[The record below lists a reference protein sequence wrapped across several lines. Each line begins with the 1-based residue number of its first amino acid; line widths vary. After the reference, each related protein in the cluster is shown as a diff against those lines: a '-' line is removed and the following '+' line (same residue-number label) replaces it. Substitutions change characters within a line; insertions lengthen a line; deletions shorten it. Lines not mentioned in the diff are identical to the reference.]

1 MIIDSRLEFSV
12 KQALTATAVSTN
24 VIDLS
29 SDRDI
34 GPGRTMW
41 VVVQVDVALDGT
53 TGDETY
59 AVALQ
64 TSNTEG
70 SGYTDIAS
78 VSLPRGSAAGTRFVI
93 GVPYANE
100 RYLRLNYTLGGTT
113 PTGTVSAWLTDQE
126 PASWQAYPEN

>member
-41 VVVQVDVALDGT
+41 VVVQVDVALDKT

-64 TSNTEG
+64 TSSAVG
-70 SGYTDIAS
+70 SGYADIAS
-78 VSLPRGSAAGTRFVI
+78 VSMPAGTVAGTRFVI
-93 GVPYANE
+93 GVPYSNQ
-100 RYLRLNYTLGGTT
+100 RYLGLNYTLGGTT